1 MKEVKGAIKSYFT
14 NFANYRGTTGKTEFF
29 FSVCFGLAV
38 LSFVELIL
46 KFLGVGPNVFFAV
59 DTILLIPMLTLCAR
73 RLNDAG
79 KSWFMAFMIMLP
91 SPFNLILIA
100 YLLVIK
106 GKKVEHFSQFFVNAT
121 YVMLALYGVLKII
134 GNMFIVV

>member
-1 MKEVKGAIKSYFT
+1 MKEVKGAIKNYFV
-14 NFANYRGTTGKTEFF
+14 NFANYRGTTGKTEYF
-29 FSVCFGLAV
+29 FSVCFGLA
-38 LSFVELIL
+38 LLGFAELLL
-46 KFLGVGPNVFFAV
+46 KFLGIGANGFFIV

-106 GKKVEHFSQFFVNAT
+106 GRKVEHYSQNFTNMT
-121 YVMLALYGVLKII
+121 YVMLVLYGVLKII
-134 GNMFIVV
+134 GNMFIVQ